1 MRTRFAFEGVAARRQ
16 RWLVAMALVASTLA
30 GCSKPQAK
38 PQLEPEPLRVPPVP
52 ERVVAP
58 VVLETADVAPEPEPP
73 PETTVP
79 TRRAPPRPRARAEA
93 AKPEPPAAEAPPDT
107 TPAVAATPAPLIRK
121 PQAADPNEATR
132 KIRDLIDR
140 AGRDLTRINYAV
152 LKGETR
158 QQYDQAKRFMEQA
171 EEALRSKNF
180 DIASYLADKAQTMAR
195 ELVGQ

>member
-1 MRTRFAFEGVAARRQ
+1 MRSRFAFEGLAARGR
-16 RWLVAMALVASTLA
+16 RSLVVLVLVVWTLT

-38 PQLEPEPLRVPPVP
+38 PQLEPEPLRVPSVP

-58 VVLETADVAPEPEPP
+58 VVLETADSAPEPEPP
-73 PETTVP
+73 PETTMP
-79 TRRAPPRPRARAEA
+79 TRRATPRPRARTET
-93 AKPEPPAAEAPPDT
+93 AKPEPPASDTAPDAA
-107 TPAVAATPAPLIRK
+107 PAVAAAPAPLIRK
-121 PQAADPNEATR
+121 PQAADPNESTR

-140 AGRDLTRINYAV
+140 AGRDLARINYAV

>member
-1 MRTRFAFEGVAARRQ
+1 MRTRLAFEGSVARVQ
-16 RWLVAMALVASTLA
+16 RSLAVLVLVVSTLT
-30 GCSKPQAK
+30 GCSKPQVK
-38 PQLEPEPLRVPPVP
+38 PQLEPEPLRVPSVP

-73 PETTVP
+73 PETTAP
-79 TRRAPPRPRARAEA
+79 TRRATPRPRARTET
-93 AKPEPPAAEAPPDT
+93 AKPEPPASDVATDAA
-107 TPAVAATPAPLIRK
+107 PAVAATPAPLIRK
-121 PQAADPNEATR
+121 PQAADPNESTR

>member
-1 MRTRFAFEGVAARRQ
+1 MVVGHHESFESWLRRTVG
-16 RWLVAMALVASTLA
+16 ALCIGAITLI

-52 ERVVAP
+52 ERVVSP
-58 VVLETADVAPEPEPP
+58 VVLETAEAAPAPEPP
-73 PETTVP
+73 PETTTPV
-79 TRRAPPRPRARAEA
+79 RRPAPRPRTRNDAS
-93 AKPEPPAAEAPPDT
+93 KPEPPAADAVPEAPPA
-107 TPAVAATPAPLIRK
+107 AVAAPAPLIRK
-121 PQAADPNEATR
+121 PQAADPNESAR
-132 KIRDLIDR
+132 KIRELIDR

-171 EEALRSKNF
+171 EEALRGKNF

>member
-1 MRTRFAFEGVAARRQ
+1 MFTL
-16 RWLVAMALVASTLA
+16 WLGLATLA

-52 ERVVAP
+52 ERVVSP
-58 VVLETADVAPEPEPP
+58 VVLQTADAEPAPEPP
-73 PETTVP
+73 PETTP
-79 TRRAPPRPRARAEA
+79 ETRRTTPRPRARTET
-93 AKPEPPAAEAPPDT
+93 AKPEPPAADAAADT
-107 TPAVAATPAPLIRK
+107 PPAVAATPAPLIRK
-121 PQAADPNEATR
+121 PQAADANESAR

-180 DIASYLADKAQTMAR
+180 DIALYLADKAQTMAR
-195 ELVGQ
+195 VLVGQ